1 MKIPQKLSKFL
12 STNKIKF
19 EEIKHRQVFTGLDK
33 AATLRV
39 KPNLVAKTLVMRS
52 GKDLAMAILAAHRN
66 LDKKKFAKASKLKNP
81 DFVSERLIK
90 TKFAGFKVGAL
101 PPFCQMFKIPGFI
114 DRGLLKEKLVYA
126 SAGNY
131 ETSIRLS
138 PKTLEKSGATKADF
152 SEVKKIAKP
161 KKKNPPRRRMRR

>member
-52 GKDLAMAILAAHRN
+52 GKDLVMAVLAAHRN

-81 DFVSERLIK
+81 DFVSERLMK

-101 PPFCQMFKIPGFI
+101 PPFGPIFKIPFLI
-114 DRGLLKEKLVYA
+114 DRRLLKEILIFV

-131 ETSIRLS
+131 ETSLKIS
-138 PKTLEKSGATKADF
+138 PKILEKLGAIKADF
-152 SEVKKIAKP
+152 SEAKKMAKP
-161 KKKNPPRRRMRR
+161 KKKKK